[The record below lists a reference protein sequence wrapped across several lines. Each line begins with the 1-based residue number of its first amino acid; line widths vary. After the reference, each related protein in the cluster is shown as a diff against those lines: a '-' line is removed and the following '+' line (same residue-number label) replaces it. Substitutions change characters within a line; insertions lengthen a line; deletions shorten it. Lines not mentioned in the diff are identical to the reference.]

1 MPHQH
6 YILTPLALQP
16 LILYNYRMVE
26 DNTDALKP
34 LTGKQEL
41 FCQEFIKDLNAVQA
55 AVRAGYLPQHAK
67 KNAYTFL
74 RHEGIASRISDLKA
88 DSIKRTNI
96 EADDILRRLI
106 RIADRTE
113 QEGDYNAAIRSL
125 ELLGKHQA
133 LWTDKNITEITNAF
147 ATGNSDADIQRDVER
162 LQKIAAPKLKIV
174 KGN

>member
-1 MPHQH
+1 M
-6 YILTPLALQP
+6 A
-16 LILYNYRMVE
+16 E

-74 RHEGIASRISDLKA
+74 RHAGISARISELKA
-88 DSIKRTNI
+88 DSMKRTKI
-96 EADDILRRLI
+96 EADDILR
-106 RIADRTE
+106 
-113 QEGDYNAAIRSL
+113 
-125 ELLGKHQA
+125 
-133 LWTDKNITEITNAF
+133 NITEITNAF
-147 ATGNSDADIQRDVER
+147 ATGNSDEDIQRDVER

-174 KGN
+174 KGK